1 MKFRDKTIGIIE
13 DVTHPMVLEMYLADP
28 DRYEQIAEKPVQRRT
43 RAKGG
48 TDGRPDTTDS

>member
-28 DRYEQIAEKPVQRRT
+28 DRYEQIVDKPVQRRT